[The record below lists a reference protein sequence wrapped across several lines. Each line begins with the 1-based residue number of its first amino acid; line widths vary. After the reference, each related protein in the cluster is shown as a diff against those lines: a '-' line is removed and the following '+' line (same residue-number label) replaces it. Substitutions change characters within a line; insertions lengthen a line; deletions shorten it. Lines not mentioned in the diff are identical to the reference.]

1 MAEPKKQSKALQLY
15 TKYLIQKE
23 AQNSE
28 AENTLNQL
36 EAELNEVHDLDSFID
51 EIKYR
56 WKGNPWLGGY
66 NKTLDILFS
75 QPSRYETLK
84 DLAEPSTYRNLYD
97 TFKQLIKP
105 TKNPVK
111 KQQGGQLNMNEQQL
125 IELVQAAQGGDQQAQ
140 QTIQQ
145 IIQAAQN
152 GDQQAMQIAQMI
164 QQILQQTPQ
173 AKFGAKLNYI
183 KKLRGQCPEGQEM
196 QYFKSGGML
205 CKKCVEKKKKCE
217 DGGFVPFAKCGKK
230 VKKKELGGNIGP
242 KKKLDPKTTKT
253 LPGGKYPSYWT
264 SQQRQQWERNN
275 GPGDEGA
282 ASTPPLTKKTKWTPV
297 KKNK

>member
-1 MAEPKKQSKALQLY
+1 
-15 TKYLIQKE
+15 
-23 AQNSE
+23 
-28 AENTLNQL
+28 
-36 EAELNEVHDLDSFID
+36 
-51 EIKYR
+51 
-56 WKGNPWLGGY
+56 
-66 NKTLDILFS
+66 
-75 QPSRYETLK
+75 
-84 DLAEPSTYRNLYD
+84 
-97 TFKQLIKP
+97 
-105 TKNPVK
+105 
-111 KQQGGQLNMNEQQL
+111 MNEQQL
-125 IELVQAAQGGDQQAQ
+125 IELVQAAQSGDQQAQ

-196 QYFKSGGML
+196 QYFKSGGRL
-205 CKKCVEKKKKCE
+205 CKKCVEKQKDE
-217 DGGFVPFAKCGKK
+217 VPFAKCGKK
-230 VKKKELGGNIGP
+230 IKKKELGGDINP

-264 SQQRQQWERNN
+264 QNQRVKWEMEH
-275 GPGDEGA
+275 GPNDEGA